1 MAADVED
8 DPMLSSHPGA
18 DNHCDSLNQNDLWQN
33 SLGNHPGL
41 HSVKRNATTVTLRP
55 GQIIEYTHQSRSIAI
70 HHSKCHVVL
79 TGISTHDA
87 VIWSAKSVV

>member
-18 DNHCDSLNQNDLWQN
+18 GNHGDSLNQNDLWQN

-41 HSVKRNATTVTLRP
+41 HSVKRNAT
-55 GQIIEYTHQSRSIAI
+55 
-70 HHSKCHVVL
+70 
-79 TGISTHDA
+79 A
-87 VIWSAKSVV
+87 VILIYKVRANHRVHSLKQKHCIDCVPSQ